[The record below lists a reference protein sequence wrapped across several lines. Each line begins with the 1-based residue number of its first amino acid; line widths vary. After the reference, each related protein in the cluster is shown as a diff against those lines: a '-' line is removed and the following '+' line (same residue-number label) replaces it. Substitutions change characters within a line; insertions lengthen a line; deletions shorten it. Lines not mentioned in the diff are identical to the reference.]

1 METTENEGTRN
12 VSGGEFECLADAP
25 VVAYIAPGRLA
36 LRRKA
41 AMWVAR
47 AIAVARRKELR
58 RRSKEQRHGNH

>member
-1 METTENEGTRN
+1 METTENEGSRN
-12 VSGGEFECLADAP
+12 SGVEFEYLADGP
-25 VVAYIAPGRLA
+25 VVAYVSPGRLA
-36 LRRKA
+36 LRRKG